1 MEGLELLS
9 FVEALGNLGPS
20 SNQKYFKSKSR
31 GKKFQRGKKKEIVI
45 HHQIYH
51 FGGGYCHWL
60 EMNYYETSNYDV

>member
-9 FVEALGNLGPS
+9 FVETLGNLELS
-20 SNQKYFKSKSR
+20 SNQKFFKSKSR
-31 GKKFQRGKKKEIVI
+31 GKKFHKKKEVVI